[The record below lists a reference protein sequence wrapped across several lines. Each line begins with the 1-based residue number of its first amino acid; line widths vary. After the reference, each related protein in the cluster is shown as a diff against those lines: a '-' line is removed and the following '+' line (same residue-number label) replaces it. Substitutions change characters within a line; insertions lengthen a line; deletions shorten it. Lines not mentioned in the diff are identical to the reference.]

1 MQRFC
6 WKIIFDNTLTL
17 SFIPAFTLQFVESI
31 RFQSES
37 YFGCIDA
44 KRKKKKIIFRVMR
57 HLSRIFMKEG
67 ATRANFSIPL
77 QLAR

>member
-31 RFQSES
+31 RFQWKVISVALMLR
-37 YFGCIDA
+37 G
-44 KRKKKKIIFRVMR
+44 KKKKIIFRVMR